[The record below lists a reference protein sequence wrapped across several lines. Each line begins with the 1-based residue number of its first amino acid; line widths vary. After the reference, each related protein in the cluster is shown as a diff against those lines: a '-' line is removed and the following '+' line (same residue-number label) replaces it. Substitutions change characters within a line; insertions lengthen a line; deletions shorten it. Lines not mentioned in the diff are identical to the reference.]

1 MWETTLANL
10 FERGGPVMWPLL
22 LGSIIGMAIILE
34 RGFYF
39 LRRRLPVRGF
49 EPAVISLLRNGD
61 RAGAM
66 ALASRSRHPV
76 AHITKT
82 YLENLSCPDALRQ
95 DILRREGSR
104 AMEDVERHLRGLSLI
119 AHLSPLLGLL
129 GTVTGL
135 VSSFHVIE
143 KLEGMAQP
151 AQLAAGIWESL
162 LTTVCGLV
170 IAIPCLA
177 AYHAYEQKADR
188 IARHMQFMISELN
201 ELFGKQDGDSPIAT
215 ADSTDQDLTM
225 VHS

>member
-1 MWETTLANL
+1 MWETTFINL

-22 LGSIIGMAIILE
+22 IGSILGLAIILE
-34 RGFYF
+34 RLFF
-39 LRRRLPVRGF
+39 FARRRLPTRGF
-49 EPAVISLLRNGD
+49 EQKLIELIRRGNRDA
-61 RAGAM
+61 AH
-66 ALASRSRHPV
+66 ALAARSRHPV
-76 AHITKT
+76 AHIAKT
-82 YLENLSCPDALRQ
+82 YLSNLSCSDELRQ

-104 AMEDVERHLRGLSLI
+104 CMEETENNLRGLSLI

-143 KLEGMAQP
+143 KLDGMAQP

-162 LTTVCGLV
+162 LTTVLGLV

-177 AYHAYEQKADR
+177 AYHGFEQRADR

-201 ELFGKQDGDSPIAT
+201 EFFGKHGEFMPIAP
-215 ADSTDQDLTM
+215 AQKDDLNI
-225 VHS
+225 VSS